1 MDSEAEKINE
11 AVNNV
16 LTSGFKSKD
25 LIGNNEQNLSTQQMG
40 DKIVEAYN
48 NLGSK

>member
-1 MDSEAEKINE
+1 MNEEADKIND

-16 LTSGFKSKD
+16 LTAGHKTSD

-48 NLGSK
+48 SIGS